1 VKNPLLCI
9 RLLLC
14 CFSLVVIGS
23 SSVLAQVPLRT
34 KIGQM
39 VMVTVRG
46 DSVEESSAS
55 MDTLKSDL
63 AQSLVGGVV
72 MFTWSGNLQ
81 TPAQIAHLSAELQHR
96 AAIPLLL
103 AIDQEG
109 GRVARLGTSNGF
121 SSTPSAYALGT
132 VVNREGETR
141 AAAATMAGWFVQTGL
156 NVNLAPVVDVNVN
169 PASPAIGALQR
180 SFSADPVTVAQHAS
194 WFIDEFRGKGII
206 TTVKHFP
213 GHGSATDDSHLGF
226 TDVTTTWSAR
236 ELEPYAGLMSS
247 QSVDAVMTGH
257 LFNATLDTLY
267 PATLSNAT
275 IDGILRG
282 QLGYQG
288 VVVSDEMSMKAI
300 SSHYGLEE
308 AMVLAVRA
316 GVDILLY
323 NSNLDS
329 TGRSLAGRVVGVIE
343 RAVREGMIAP
353 ARIDRSFD
361 RIMALKQRYLIT
373 AAAQPVVTMPR
384 EAGLSNYP
392 NPFNGSTVVRVFL
405 PRTGFVTLGVYDILG
420 RQIESLAR
428 TALAGGYHEF
438 RWNPGA
444 LSSGVY
450 VCRLEVAYGD
460 HGLSPFAKS
469 LKILLV
475 R

>member
-1 VKNPLLCI
+1 
-9 RLLLC
+9 
-14 CFSLVVIGS
+14 
-23 SSVLAQVPLRT
+23 
-34 KIGQM
+34 M

-63 AQSLVGGVV
+63 AQGLVGGVI

-81 TPAQIAHLSAELQHR
+81 SPTQIAHLSAELQNR
-96 AAIPLLL
+96 ATIPLLL

-109 GRVARLGTSNGF
+109 GRVARLGASNGF
-121 SSTPSAYALGT
+121 SSTPSAYTLGT
-132 VVNREGETR
+132 VLNRESETR
-141 AAAATMAGWFVQTGL
+141 SAAATMAGWFLETGL
-156 NVNLAPVVDVNVN
+156 NANLAPVVDVNVN

-194 WFIDEFRGKGII
+194 WFIDEFRRKGII
-206 TTVKHFP
+206 TTLKHFP
-213 GHGSATDDSHLGF
+213 GHGSATGDSHLGF

-236 ELEPYAGLMSS
+236 ELEPYTGLMAS

-257 LFNATLDTLY
+257 LFNATLDSLY

-275 IDGILRG
+275 IDGMLRG

-308 AMVLAVRA
+308 AMVLAVQA

-329 TGRSLAGRVVGVIE
+329 TGRSLARRVIEVIE
-343 RAVREGMIAP
+343 RAVRDGSIAP
-353 ARIDRSFD
+353 ARIDRSFE

-373 AAAQPVVTMPR
+373 AAAPPFVTLPH
-384 EAGLSNYP
+384 EAELSNYP
-392 NPFNGSTVVRVFL
+392 NPFNGSTVVSVLL
-405 PRTGFVTLGVYDILG
+405 PRAGNVTLGVYDLLG
-420 RQIESLAR
+420 RQIERLAR
-428 TALAGGYHEF
+428 TALAEGYHEF
-438 RWNPGA
+438 RWNAGA

-460 HGLSPFAKS
+460 RVPSRSAKS

>member
-1 VKNPLLCI
+1 MKLPPLSI
-9 RLLLC
+9 RIFLC
-14 CFSLVVIGS
+14 C
-23 SSVLAQVPLRT
+23 SSVVTFGFSSVVAQIPLRT

-39 VMVTVRG
+39 VMVTVLG

-81 TPAQIAHLSAELQHR
+81 SPAQIAHLSAELQRR
-96 AAIPLLL
+96 ATIPLLL

-109 GRVARLGTSNGF
+109 GRVARLGASNGF
-121 SSTPSAYALGT
+121 SSTPSAYSLGT
-132 VVNREGETR
+132 VLNRESDTR

-180 SFSADPVTVAQHAS
+180 SFSADPAAVAQHAA
-194 WFIDEFRGKGII
+194 WFIDEFRRKGII
-206 TTVKHFP
+206 TTLKHFP
-213 GHGSATDDSHLGF
+213 GHGSATGDSHLGF

-236 ELEPYAGLMSS
+236 ELEPYTGLLAT

-257 LFNATLDTLY
+257 LFNATLDSLY
-267 PATLSNAT
+267 PATLSDAT
-275 IDGILRG
+275 ITGVLRG
-282 QLGYQG
+282 RLGYQG

-323 NSNLDS
+323 NSNQDS
-329 TGRSLAGRVVGVIE
+329 TGQSLARRVVDVIE
-343 RAVREGMIAP
+343 GAVRDGIIAA
-353 ARIDRSFD
+353 ARIDQSFD
-361 RIMALKQRYLIT
+361 RIMALKQRYIAT
-373 AAAQPVVTMPR
+373 ASAQPAVTLPR
-384 EAGLSNYP
+384 EAGLSGYP
-392 NPFNGSTVVRVFL
+392 NPFNASTMIGVVL
-405 PRTGFVTLGVYDILG
+405 PRTGDVTLGVYDLLG
-420 RQIESLAR
+420 RQIETLAR
-428 TALAGGYHEF
+428 TVLVEGYHEF

-450 VCRLEVAYGD
+450 VCRLEVTYGD
-460 HGLSPFAKS
+460 RVPSRSAKS
-469 LKILLV
+469 LKMVLL